1 MSETPKNNAEAE
13 AKNGKDQGTGPEKD
27 CSVSELVKMA
37 QALSEGDFNRQFE
50 QHFQGELGQLASY
63 LESMRQNL
71 TALAPSVSDSAGL
84 MPKAASDVA
93 EISQDAEVSVN
104 SILELVEGMF
114 TDQEKILEILAG
126 AEGGN
131 GLDIPNLRDIADKNR
146 KSLMS
151 LIGYL
156 SFQDVLRQRA
166 EKVRE
171 MIQEFEQKVV
181 ELLVKFKVKVN
192 TQAIK
197 EGDGREVMRGQVKD
211 LSGDMGLDQSLVD
224 ELLEG
229 L

>member
-1 MSETPKNNAEAE
+1 
-13 AKNGKDQGTGPEKD
+13 
-27 CSVSELVKMA
+27 
-37 QALSEGDFNRQFE
+37 
-50 QHFQGELGQLASY
+50 
-63 LESMRQNL
+63 
-71 TALAPSVSDSAGL
+71 
-84 MPKAASDVA
+84 
-93 EISQDAEVSVN
+93 
-104 SILELVEGMF
+104 MF